1 MNKDIIVVG
10 AGPASLS
17 FLRAMQDS
25 GLQITVLEQAPQKGI
40 ARPQYD
46 GRDIALTHASRAL
59 LKDLGIWQRIDK
71 INIHPINK
79 ASVIDGDSPYALE
92 FDSKQKSYDALG
104 FIVSNHLIRKA
115 LYEVVKTQSNL
126 SVEFE
131 CRVSSIAKNA
141 DGYSVHLEDGRNYT
155 TKLLIAADSRYS
167 NTRSQAGIAA
177 DINDFAR
184 TAIVTRMQ
192 HQFSHERTAF
202 ECFQYGHTLAV
213 LPLGELESS
222 VVITASTDKA
232 NQLLKLDDETFAEF
246 IGNNFNHKLGAM
258 TLSSKRFSYPL
269 VGVHARQ
276 FVKPNFALIGDAA
289 VGMHPV
295 TAHGFNLG
303 LSSAHLLAKQINNAI
318 SKGQDYGSELILKPY
333 QTRHI
338 TETRLMYYGT
348 NGIVKLFT
356 DEHLPAKLARKAVLR
371 LSNLLPPVKWAIEK
385 KLTDIKPNCV

>member
-1 MNKDIIVVG
+1 MIKDIIVVG

-17 FLRAMQDS
+17 FVRAMQDS
-25 GLQITVLEQAPQKGI
+25 GLQISVLELAPEKSI
-40 ARPQYD
+40 AEPQYD
-46 GRDIALTHASRAL
+46 GRDIALTHASRSL
-59 LKDLGIWQRIDK
+59 LKNLGIWQH
-71 INIHPINK
+71 INKNSIHPINK

-115 LYEVVKTQSNL
+115 LYEVVKTQSNQNM
-126 SVEFE
+126 EFE
-131 CRVSSIAKNA
+131 CRVSSIAKID
-141 DGYSVHLEDGRNYT
+141 DGYSVNLEDGRSYT
-155 TKLLIAADSRYS
+155 TKLLIAADSRFS

-192 HQFSHERTAF
+192 HPSSHNRTAF

-232 NQLLKLDDETFAEF
+232 NQLLKLDDEAFAEF

-269 VGVHARQ
+269 VGVHAKQ
-276 FVKPNFALIGDAA
+276 FIKSHFALIGDAA

-303 LSSAHLLAKQINNAI
+303 LSGAHLLAKQINNAI
-318 SKGQDYGSELILKPY
+318 SKGQDYASETILKTY
-333 QTRHI
+333 QSRHI

-371 LSNLLPPVKWAIEK
+371 ISNLLPPVKWAIEK